1 MSCESTERKLGMGRK
16 TETKSK
22 GLGRL
27 MGAAEAVRRMFTR
40 SRHDAESTA
49 EAAPA
54 PAPVE
59 QPRVAR
65 KAAGSGT
72 ARHVRRE
79 ADIPLD
85 VLDRAYTPPRTS
97 SKSGFRSDGADHQH
111 DQEFSRGVADAD
123 WNDEDHFTNKSGD
136 PRIGTRRR
144 TYEPNESRAE
154 SRDEQR

>member
-1 MSCESTERKLGMGRK
+1 MGRNRD
-16 TETKSK
+16 TKST

-27 MGAAEAVRRMFTR
+27 RDAADAVKRMFSRSRAAESNGV
-40 SRHDAESTA
+40 

-54 PAPVE
+54 AE
-59 QPRVAR
+59 QPRTTR
-65 KAAGSGT
+65 SAAPTGT
-72 ARHVRRE
+72 ARAVRRE

-85 VLDRAYTPPRTS
+85 LLDRSYTPPLTS

-144 TYEPNESRAE
+144 TYEPTENRAE

>member
-1 MSCESTERKLGMGRK
+1 MGRQNEN
-16 TETKSK
+16 TSR
-22 GLGRL
+22 GLLRD
-27 MGAAEAVRRMFTR
+27 AADAVKRIFTR
-40 SRHDAESTA
+40 RGEEETQATV

-54 PAPVE
+54 AEPSRPG
-59 QPRVAR
+59 R
-65 KAAGSGT
+65 AAAAGT
-72 ARHVRRE
+72 ARQVRRE

-85 VLDRAYTPPRTS
+85 VLDRAYTPPATS
-97 SKSGFRSDGADHQH
+97 SKEPFRSDGADHQQ

-144 TYEPNESRAE
+144 TYEPNETRDE

>member
-1 MSCESTERKLGMGRK
+1 MGRK
-16 TETKSK
+16 TETKSR
-22 GLGRL
+22 GLGQLR
-27 MGAAEAVRRMFTR
+27 GVAEAVKRLFGRGR
-40 SRHDAESTA
+40 VAAATA

-54 PAPVE
+54 PA
-59 QPRVAR
+59 QPREIR
-65 KAAGSGT
+65 KAATTGT
-72 ARHVRRE
+72 ARPVRRE

-85 VLDRAYTPPRTS
+85 VLDRSYTPPLTS

-144 TYEPNESRAE
+144 TYEPNESRASE

>member
-1 MSCESTERKLGMGRK
+1 MGRN
-16 TETKSK
+16 TESKSS
-22 GLGRL
+22 GLDRL
-27 MGAAEAVRRMFTR
+27 RDAAADVVKRVFARNRDEEATP
-40 SRHDAESTA
+40 TA

-54 PAPVE
+54 RTAE
-59 QPRVAR
+59 ATAQRAR
-65 KAAGSGT
+65 TAESGT
-72 ARHVRRE
+72 ARPVRRQ

-85 VLDRAYTPPRTS
+85 VLDRSYTPPLTS
-97 SKSGFRSDGADHQH
+97 SKSGFRSDGADHQQ

-144 TYEPNESRAE
+144 SYEPNETSAE